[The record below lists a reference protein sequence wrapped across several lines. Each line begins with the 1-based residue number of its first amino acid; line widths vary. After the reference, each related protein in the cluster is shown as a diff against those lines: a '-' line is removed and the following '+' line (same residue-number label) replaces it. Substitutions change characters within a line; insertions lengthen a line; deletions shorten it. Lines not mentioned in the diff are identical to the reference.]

1 MPTSFLLMQGL
12 EAKVASSLASL
23 ASWRMSFQCRLEQVE
38 GDTRVRWQGVQET
51 VGGLQRGLEQTREG
65 LRTVERE
72 GGEQM
77 AVLNTGL
84 KKLCSRMDA
93 AESWQQRVVSSS
105 VCAHF
110 LCSQLMSSSRTHPLL
125 SCGVVWCVV
134 VWCNATS
141 DVAGW
146 GHLM

>member
-1 MPTSFLLMQGL
+1 MQGV

-23 ASWRMSFQCRLEQVE
+23 ASWRMSFQCRLEQLE

-65 LRTVERE
+65 LRMVQRE

-77 AVLNTGL
+77 AVLNTSW
-84 KKLCSRMDA
+84 KDVCSRMDA

-105 VCAHF
+105 VCAY
-110 LCSQLMSSSRTHPLL
+110 LLL
-125 SCGVVWCVV
+125 SYPPTAAHRCHAVGSGGAIQQV
-134 VWCNATS
+134 
-141 DVAGW
+141 
-146 GHLM
+146 M